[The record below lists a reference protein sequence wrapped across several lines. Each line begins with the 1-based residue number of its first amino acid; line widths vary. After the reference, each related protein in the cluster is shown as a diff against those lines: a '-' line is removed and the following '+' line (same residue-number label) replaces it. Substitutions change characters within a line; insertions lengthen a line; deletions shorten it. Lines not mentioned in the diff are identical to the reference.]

1 MGVFWTSGFQ
11 GSSISELC
19 QAMGLAAPSL
29 YAAFGSK
36 EELFKEAI
44 ALYLS
49 TEGSAPWQALEED
62 TCLQAAISS
71 MLCATA
77 SLFLQTASLRGCLL
91 VLGDKGLSPSSG
103 SIHDWMKKQ
112 RDKKR
117 KQLTTR
123 LTRALSEGE
132 LQRDTDIDALASTIF
147 IFMSGLS
154 IETADGVTKEVL
166 FRSIDAF
173 MSSLKFL
180 KKKGSLAPHFRSS
193 NC

>member
-1 MGVFWTSGFQ
+1 
-11 GSSISELC
+11 
-19 QAMGLAAPSL
+19 
-29 YAAFGSK
+29 
-36 EELFKEAI
+36 
-44 ALYLS
+44 
-49 TEGSAPWQALEED
+49 
-62 TCLQAAISS
+62 
-71 MLCATA
+71 
-77 SLFLQTASLRGCLL
+77 
-91 VLGDKGLSPSSG
+91 
-103 SIHDWMKKQ
+103 MKKQ